1 MDQNNNFY
9 YLKKLFIIL
18 KMKLSKYYNVG
29 RCDNDDCSPRWC
41 IVVFMAGGGLWYCIF
56 LVKRDIVFLFS
67 KNN

>member
-1 MDQNNNFY
+1 M
-9 YLKKLFIIL
+9 LEEVVGLEVVPVV
-18 KMKLSKYYNVG
+18 SAACG

-41 IVVFMAGGGLWYCIF
+41 IVVFMAGDGLWYCIF